1 MKHLNTNKIIKI
13 SSVVGEKEEW
23 FDLQNKIVPQ
33 KIKTYF
39 TDLDNMIGGWTNG
52 DLIVIGGRPAM
63 GKTSLTISM
72 VNKMTKNGISVAL
85 FTIENVKKIISVLL
99 SIICNIPIENILRWE
114 LTDKDLNLINS
125 CLDNDIS
132 NRPLFINENSN
143 MDIESLCEQ
152 IKNVVRK
159 EFVKIVFIDYLQMVS
174 VSGKNFDTRY
184 EEINYITRNLKLL
197 ARELDIPIVLLS
209 QLNRN
214 LEEREGINKR
224 PILTDFRDSGTI
236 CDDVD
241 LACFLFRPEYY
252 RITEDEKGNSLLGVA
267 ELIIAKQRFGQPN
280 KVLLNFNSLCS
291 KFDNYSYKD

>member
-132 NRPLFINENSN
+132 NRPLFINENPN